1 MERWKK
7 EFVVTGIVFAV
18 FMTES
23 LVHYSM
29 AEAKSEGKSF
39 KDAWK
44 TLPDRNELL
53 KMAAIVMTASIINGI
68 LISEA
73 QKVMKVKSAI

>member
-7 EFVVTGIVFAV
+7 QVIITGIVFAV

-39 KDAWK
+39 KEAWK
-44 TLPDRNELL
+44 TFPDKTELL
-53 KMAAIVMTASIINGI
+53 KMAVIVMTASIISGI
-68 LISEA
+68 LINKT
-73 QKVMKVKSAI
+73 QKALKVKSAI

>member
-1 MERWKK
+1 VEKWKK

-44 TLPDRNELL
+44 SLPDRNELL
-53 KMAAIVMTASIINGI
+53 KMAAIVMTASIISGI

>member
-1 MERWKK
+1 VERWKK

-53 KMAAIVMTASIINGI
+53 KMAAIVMTASIISGI

>member
-7 EFVVTGIVFAV
+7 QVVITGIVFAV

-23 LVHYSM
+23 LVLYSM
-29 AEAKSEGKSF
+29 AEAKSEGKAF

-53 KMAAIVMTASIINGI
+53 KMAVIVMTASIISGL
-68 LISEA
+68 LINEA
-73 QKVMKVKSAI
+73 QKALKVKSAI

>member
-7 EFVVTGIVFAV
+7 QVVITGIVFAV

-39 KDAWK
+39 MDAWK
-44 TLPDRNELL
+44 TVPDRTELL
-53 KMAAIVMTASIINGI
+53 KMAAIVLMASIISGI
-68 LISEA
+68 LINEA
-73 QKVMKVKSAI
+73 QKALKIKSAI

>member
-53 KMAAIVMTASIINGI
+53 KMAAIVMTASIISGI

>member
-1 MERWKK
+1 MEKWKK

-44 TLPDRNELL
+44 SLPDRNELL
-53 KMAAIVMTASIINGI
+53 KMAAIVMTASIISGI

>member
-1 MERWKK
+1 MEKWKK

-53 KMAAIVMTASIINGI
+53 KMAAIVMTASIISGI

>member
-1 MERWKK
+1 MEKWKK
-7 EFVVTGIVFAV
+7 QTVITGIVFAV
-18 FMTES
+18 FMAEA

-29 AEAKSEGKSF
+29 AESKSERKSF

-44 TLPDRNELL
+44 TLPTGSELIT
-53 KMAAIVMTASIINGI
+53 MAGIVMMASIISGI

-73 QKVMKVKSAI
+73 EKVMKVKSAL

>member
-53 KMAAIVMTASIINGI
+53 KMAAIVMTARIISGI